1 MTPVSASAKKRLVA
15 PAWAF
20 STVLLL
26 AAAILTVWDGGALG
40 WLVTF
45 GAVQLAFSSVG
56 AVLSSRRAENPIGW
70 LLLGYGVMAAIAIA
84 GEAYSLRALGPATSS
99 LPGGKEAL
107 IASGLIYPPLLF
119 GLVVTLFLLFPDGRL
134 PSPRWRPAARIVTI
148 AGAAFML
155 LHVFQQGMLN
165 SIDPSQS
172 VVNPYGVSGAAV
184 GVPTAISAVIVLGV
198 AVAAVVSLLRRFRR
212 ATGALRQQLEWFGG
226 ASALFMVSLAVQSL
240 WWWNI
245 AASWE
250 WAVLALFGAGSAA
263 LPIAT
268 GIAILR
274 YRLYEID
281 VIIRKTLVYTTLVG
295 ALAVVYLG
303 GVYGAEAV
311 LRTVTGQSGALAV
324 TVSTLAAA
332 AAFQPLRMRIQR
344 GVDHR
349 FYRRKYDAVATL
361 DAFTSHLRDQVD
373 LDVLQADVLDIVVAT
388 VHPRHASLWL
398 RGAEA
403 RPQVKGG

>member
-1 MTPVSASAKKRLVA
+1 MSASTKQRLVA
-15 PAWAF
+15 PVWAF
-20 STVLLL
+20 STALLV
-26 AAAILTVWDGGALG
+26 AAAVLTVWDGGALG

-56 AVLSSRRAENPIGW
+56 AVLSSRRSENPIGW
-70 LLLGYGVMAAIAIA
+70 LLLGYGVMAAVSIA
-84 GEAYSLRALGPATSS
+84 GEAYSLRALEPAPSS
-99 LPGGKEAL
+99 LPGGMAAL
-107 IASGLIYPPLLF
+107 IVSGLIYPPLLF
-119 GLVVTLFLLFPDGRL
+119 GLVVALFLLFPDGRL
-134 PSPRWRPAARIVTI
+134 PSPRWRPAARIATV
-148 AGAAFML
+148 AGAAFLL

-165 SIDPSQS
+165 SIDPSQT
-172 VVNPYGVSGAAV
+172 VRNPHGVTGPAV
-184 GVPTAISAVIVLGV
+184 GLPSAICAVIVLGV
-198 AVAAVVSLLRRFRR
+198 AGASVVSLVRRFRR

-226 ASALFMVSLAVQSL
+226 AAALFMVSLAVQSL

-245 AASWE
+245 ASAWE

-263 LPIAT
+263 LPLAT
-268 GIAILR
+268 GVAILR

-281 VIIRKTLVYTTLVG
+281 VIIQKTLVYTTLVG

-303 GVYGAEAV
+303 GVYGAEAA
-311 LRTVTGQSGALAV
+311 LRTLTGQSGALAV

-344 GVDHR
+344 GVDRR
-349 FYRRKYDAVATL
+349 FYRRKYDAAATL

-373 LDVLQADVLDIVVAT
+373 LDALEADVLDVVVAT

-403 RPQVKGG
+403 RPRVKSG

>member
-1 MTPVSASAKKRLVA
+1 M
-15 PAWAF
+15 
-20 STVLLL
+20 
-26 AAAILTVWDGGALG
+26 
-40 WLVTF
+40 
-45 GAVQLAFSSVG
+45 
-56 AVLSSRRAENPIGW
+56 
-70 LLLGYGVMAAIAIA
+70 
-84 GEAYSLRALGPATSS
+84 
-99 LPGGKEAL
+99 
-107 IASGLIYPPLLF
+107 
-119 GLVVTLFLLFPDGRL
+119 
-134 PSPRWRPAARIVTI
+134 
-148 AGAAFML
+148 
-155 LHVFQQGMLN
+155 
-165 SIDPSQS
+165 
-172 VVNPYGVSGAAV
+172 
-184 GVPTAISAVIVLGV
+184 
-198 AVAAVVSLLRRFRR
+198 
-212 ATGALRQQLEWFGG
+212 
-226 ASALFMVSLAVQSL
+226 
-240 WWWNI
+240 
-245 AASWE
+245 
-250 WAVLALFGAGSAA
+250 
-263 LPIAT
+263 
-268 GIAILR
+268 
-274 YRLYEID
+274 
-281 VIIRKTLVYTTLVG
+281 IIRKTLVYTTLVG

>member
-1 MTPVSASAKKRLVA
+1 VSASTKQRLVA
-15 PAWAF
+15 PVWAF
-20 STVLLL
+20 STALLV
-26 AAAILTVWDGGALG
+26 AAAVLTVWDGGALG

-56 AVLSSRRAENPIGW
+56 AVLSSRRSENAIGW
-70 LLLGYGVMAAIAIA
+70 LLLGYGVMAAVSIA
-84 GEAYSLRALGPATSS
+84 GEAYSLRALEPAPSS
-99 LPGGKEAL
+99 LPGGMAAL
-107 IASGLIYPPLLF
+107 IVSGLIYPPLLF
-119 GLVVTLFLLFPDGRL
+119 GLVVALFLLFPDGRL
-134 PSPRWRPAARIVTI
+134 PSPRWRPAARIATV
-148 AGAAFML
+148 AGAAFLL

-165 SIDPSQS
+165 SIDPSQT
-172 VVNPYGVSGAAV
+172 VRNPHGVTGPAV
-184 GVPTAISAVIVLGV
+184 GLPSAICAVIVLGV
-198 AVAAVVSLLRRFRR
+198 AGASVVSLVRRFRR

-226 ASALFMVSLAVQSL
+226 AAALFMVSLAVQSL

-245 AASWE
+245 ASAWE
-250 WAVLALFGAGSAA
+250 WAVLALFGAGSVA
-263 LPIAT
+263 LPLAT
-268 GIAILR
+268 GVAILR

-281 VIIRKTLVYTTLVG
+281 VIIQKTLVYTTLVG

-303 GVYGAEAV
+303 GVYGAEAA
-311 LRTVTGQSGALAV
+311 LRTLTGQSGALAV

-344 GVDHR
+344 GVDRR
-349 FYRRKYDAVATL
+349 FYRRKYDAAATL

-373 LDVLQADVLDIVVAT
+373 LDALEADVLDIVVAT

-403 RPQVKGG
+403 RPRVKSG